1 MSSKKYIT
9 AFYTQLDNFM
19 DGLSEQ
25 FPEETSIKVYQK
37 TVHLVRTGNPTTF
50 IRHFHDYISPYKKK
64 IKSKDEEFFLNE
76 VDPSEYNNETVL
88 MESLK
93 ITKIWKSGRLSNI
106 SKKSIFEYFEVLLQ
120 LSELC
125 VQNKKNN

>member
-9 AFYTQLDNFM
+9 AFYAQLDNFM

-25 FPEETSIKVYQK
+25 FPEETSIKIYQK
-37 TVHLVRTGNPTTF
+37 TVHLVRVGNTTSF
-50 IRHFHDYISPYKKK
+50 IRQFHDYVMPYRDK
-64 IKSKDEEFFLNE
+64 IAAKDEQFFLNE
-76 VDPSEYNNETVL
+76 VNPGEYNNETVL

-93 ITKIWKSGRLSNI
+93 ITKIWKSGRLSDI
-106 SKKSIFEYFEVLLQ
+106 SKNAIFEYFDILFK

-125 VQNKKNN
+125 IKRS